1 MNTNYLNVVPHNP
14 ERYCGWFWIHCS
26 PKKFERTTREAM
38 DVCLRELKESN
49 KSRFDSYSVRNG
61 VLIISHITFRG
72 CGVHTFSDNLSW
84 NSCIH
89 SSVGS
94 LGTDVT
100 LWRNFEYNDED
111 FRSRFRLR
119 EDSPIGKDRSAAYT
133 NAASSYC
140 FEIIYNKN
148 LRAGYWR
155 FIWCFCIKE
164 FTLIVATWVIRAR
177 WREIRRFVL

>member
-38 DVCLRELKESN
+38 DVCLRELKQSN

-72 CGVHTFSDNLSW
+72 CGVDTFSDNLSW
-84 NSCIH
+84 NSCMH

-100 LWRNFEYNDED
+100 LWRNIIAKIFDRVFALERTRLLGRTDLLLTPMQQVLTALRLFTTRTFEQVIGDL
-111 FRSRFRLR
+111 FGVSVLRS
-119 EDSPIGKDRSAAYT
+119 SRS
-133 NAASSYC
+133 
-140 FEIIYNKN
+140 
-148 LRAGYWR
+148 LLQHG
-155 FIWCFCIKE
+155 
-164 FTLIVATWVIRAR
+164 
-177 WREIRRFVL
+177 